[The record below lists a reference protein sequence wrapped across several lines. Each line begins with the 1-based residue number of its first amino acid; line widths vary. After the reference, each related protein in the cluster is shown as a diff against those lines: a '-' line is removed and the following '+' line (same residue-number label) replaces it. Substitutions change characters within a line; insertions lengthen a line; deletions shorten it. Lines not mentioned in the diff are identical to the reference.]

1 MTASADDLRW
11 AAAIDELDLDRLDPG
26 SMLATV
32 EASPRQWADAIALA
46 RHAPALEV
54 DPSHTR
60 AVIVAGMGGSGIAAN
75 VAAVAA
81 RYAGRV
87 PVIVA
92 KDYGLLA
99 LAGPESLVVVVSY
112 SGDTEE
118 SLACLD
124 AASAAGAPTFAVG
137 SGGRLAAR
145 AEHEGFPLVRIPGGG
160 QPRANLPYL
169 VAPVLVSLEQTGLI
183 SGIEAQLE
191 EVPDHLALMLTDWHH
206 DRPAASNLVKQLAID
221 LKDLVPVFYGASGWP
236 AVAAQRAKCQT
247 NENAKRPA
255 FWNELPELDH
265 NEVVGWYSLAEVC
278 RRFAIVEVRSREDE
292 DPRVA
297 RRFEVTREVIE
308 GRVGLIRTVEV
319 IGPNPI
325 ARFAAG
331 VLFFDL
337 LSVYLAFLEGEDPTP
352 VAAITAVKER
362 LAGG

>member
-1 MTASADDLRW
+1 MTVAADEPSR
-11 AAAIDELDLDRLDPG
+11 ATAIDELDLDRLDP
-26 SMLATV
+26 SRMLATV
-32 EASPRQWADAIALA
+32 EDSPKQWADALALA
-46 RHAPALEV
+46 RHAPAPEV
-54 DPSHTR
+54 DPSRTR

-81 RYAGRV
+81 RYSGRV
-87 PVIVA
+87 PVIAA
-92 KDYGLLA
+92 KDYGLVA
-99 LAGPESLVVVVSY
+99 LAGRETLVVVVSY

-118 SLACLD
+118 SLACLE

-137 SGGRLAAR
+137 SGGRLAER
-145 AEHEGFPLVRIPGGG
+145 AEREGFPLVRIPGGG

-169 VAPVLVSLEQTGLI
+169 VVPVLVALERAGLV
-183 SGIEAQLE
+183 SEVEAQLE
-191 EVPDHLALMLTDWHH
+191 EVPDHLASLMRDWHH
-206 DRPAASNLVKQLAID
+206 ERPPAENLVKRLAID

-236 AVAAQRAKCQT
+236 SVAAQRAKCQT

-265 NEVVGWYSLAEVC
+265 NEVVGWYSLGDIC
-278 RRFAIVEVRSREDE
+278 RHFAVVEVRSRGDE

-308 GRVGLIRTVEV
+308 GRVGLIRAVEV
-319 IGPNPI
+319 SGPNPI
-325 ARFAAG
+325 ARFAAA

-337 LSVYLAFLEGEDPTP
+337 LSVYLAFLGGEDPTP